1 MFRLLPLCFL
11 FLLLPLLSG
20 LQAQCTQG
28 RFFNKTFTAQQTFNV
43 NFGRNANYQGDS
55 VDLNM
60 HIFTPQNDLLAYRP
74 LIILAFGGSFTSG
87 VKESPDIL
95 QLCQE
100 FAQRGYVTATID
112 YRTGVENGSDSSRY
126 KALIRAIQDMRAAL
140 GFFHKD
146 AQTER
151 AWRVDTSQIYI
162 GGVSAGGFIG
172 LNLAYYKQGLF
183 SIAPPEW
190 LDEMADAVGG
200 LYGMSGQNG
209 YGQNIKGV
217 INLCGGI
224 ADTVWIYPG
233 DPILCSMHG
242 SADETVPWCKDEN
255 NTSVTARFFGSQ
267 CIHERAN
274 RMNLVNDFYPFYGAD
289 HVPFVLPIPFLPPAS
304 LYMDTTIRFVRDF
317 LYQHTTCNPEL
328 ISSIAESQ
336 SSATFAVYPN
346 PAQAFVYFTLD
357 AESKEDARFRLL
369 DLTGKSFSPGWI
381 NRDNALY
388 ALSVEELAPGSYL
401 LEATLQGKRY
411 VSRFQVIR

>member
-1 MFRLLPLCFL
+1 MKSFITSLIILLFMPVF
-11 FLLLPLLSG
+11 SG
-20 LQAQCTQG
+20 VKAQCSPG
-28 RFFNKTFTAQQTFNV
+28 RFYNKLFSAQQSFNV
-43 NFGRNANYQGDS
+43 KFGRNANYQGDS
-55 VDLNM
+55 LDLNM
-60 HIFTPQNDLLAYRP
+60 HIFTPQNDLSAYRP

-126 KALIRAIQDMRAAL
+126 KALIRAIQDMRAAI

-146 AQTER
+146 ALTDR
-151 AWRVDTSQIYI
+151 AWRIDTTQIYI
-162 GGVSAGGFIG
+162 GGVSAGGFIS

-304 LYMDTTIRFVRDF
+304 LYMDTTIRFIRDF
-317 LYQHTTCNPEL
+317 LVQHTECNPEL
-328 ISSIAESQ
+328 ISSISESNT
-336 SSATFAVYPN
+336 SHTFEVYPN
-346 PAQAFVYFTLD
+346 PAQSSVYFTLNSTDQND
-357 AESKEDARFRLL
+357 ATVRLL
-369 DLTGKSFSPGWI
+369 DLTGKAYAPGQLT
-381 NRDNALY
+381 RDNSLY
-388 ALSVEELAPGSYL
+388 AVSVEHLAAGSYL
-401 LEATLQGKRY
+401 LEATVQNKKYISRLQI
-411 VSRFQVIR
+411 IR